1 MIGILITLIIMG
13 LFALSI
19 GMIWL
24 AALFFISAIAYLVA
38 FLFEKSVRFTARVA
52 KSAGAGIKKELEV
65 VGKADTAYP
74 AGALSETLKEVGR
87 KTGEATFDEY
97 GVWSSGETSKAFRAK
112 LGKSTK
118 NFINKFLSLFK

>member
-1 MIGILITLIIMG
+1 MG

-19 GMIWL
+19 RVLWL
-24 AALFFISAIAYLVA
+24 AALLFISAIAYFVA
-38 FLFEKSVRFTARVA
+38 RLLT
-52 KSAGAGIKKELEV
+52 KSARFAAHVTKSTGACVKKELEE
-65 VGKADTAYP
+65 VGKVDTAYP
-74 AGALSETLKEVGR
+74 VGALSETLKEVGR
-87 KTGEATFDEY
+87 KTGEAVFDEY